1 MTTDYTTVTE
11 KTGNPITHDQLFRM
25 CNRYYFAASF
35 CEGKDVLEVACG
47 SGQGLG
53 YLAKKAR
60 WVVGGDYTENL
71 IRFAQTHYQGR
82 VPLARLDGQ
91 ALPFETGCFDVLLL
105 HEAIYYL
112 PDPGR
117 FLDEC
122 RRVMRPGGVVLIVT
136 ANKDWSGFAP
146 SPFSTRYFS
155 APELRA
161 LLNQR
166 GFDVE
171 LLADFPVAA
180 TGARPKVVAL
190 IRKMAASLNL
200 MPKTMKG
207 KERYKRIFYGKLT
220 PLPGEIEAGMVEVS
234 HPIPISSESPVT
246 THKVLYAVARAR

>member
-1 MTTDYTTVTE
+1 MMKDYTTVTE

-25 CNRYYFAASF
+25 CNRYYFAAPF
-35 CEGKDVLEVACG
+35 CEDKDVLEVACG

-53 YLAKKAR
+53 YLAQKAR
-60 WVVGGDYTENL
+60 CVVGGDYTENL
-71 IRFAQTHYQGR
+71 IRLAQTHYRGR

-91 ALPFETGCFDVLLL
+91 ALPFEAGCFDVVLL

-146 SPFSTRYFS
+146 SPFSTRYLS
-155 APELRA
+155 APELYA
-161 LLNQR
+161 LLNR
-166 GFDVE
+166 HGFDVE

-180 TGARPKVVAL
+180 AGVRPKVVAL
-190 IRKMAASLNL
+190 MRKIAVSLNL

-220 PLPGEIEAGMVEVS
+220 PLPGEIKQDTVGVS
-234 HPIPISSESPVT
+234 YPVSISSESPVT
-246 THKVLYAVARAR
+246 THKVLYAVAHTR